1 MIPKNKMSKNIK
13 LLLVSIILSMF
24 FGFGINI
31 FEKNAEDF
39 FYTMQLEKTPILYAD
54 ISFSSLLE
62 KHLNEYEKT
71 HTLDI
76 SAKSAIS
83 IFVDPQ
89 GKIML
94 SLRK

>member
-39 FYTMQLEKTPILYAD
+39 FYTMQLEKLQFYMPIYL
-54 ISFSSLLE
+54 FLL
-62 KHLNEYEKT
+62 
-71 HTLDI
+71 
-76 SAKSAIS
+76 
-83 IFVDPQ
+83 F
-89 GKIML
+89 
-94 SLRK
+94 